1 MCTFRWSDL
10 VRTAWVLR
18 TFSPALSKEI
28 RMAVSG
34 SDARP
39 EQDEEDPSHFAE
51 ALTEWEGYG

>member
-1 MCTFRWSDL
+1 
-10 VRTAWVLR
+10 
-18 TFSPALSKEI
+18 
-28 RMAVSG
+28 MAVSG